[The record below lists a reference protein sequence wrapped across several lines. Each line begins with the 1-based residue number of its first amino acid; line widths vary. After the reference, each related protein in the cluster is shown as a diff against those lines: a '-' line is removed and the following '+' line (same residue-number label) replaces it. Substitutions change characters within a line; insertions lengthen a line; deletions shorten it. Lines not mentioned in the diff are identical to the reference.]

1 MILSASGLPCIPVC
15 RASSAHIDTAKSR
28 FVQAN
33 LQSVRQTRSN
43 VHFKGTNYINF
54 LAAFYVSIYKI
65 KMPVINLII
74 FIDRIY
80 SYFFGAVR
88 DRHYISFFSFPFVFF
103 HGMFTCTA
111 LRNMLRY

>member
-28 FVQAN
+28 FFQAN

-74 FIDRIY
+74 FIDGIY
-80 SYFFGAVR
+80 SYFSVLSVTGITFLSFLFLS
-88 DRHYISFFSFPFVFF
+88 SFFMECLLAQPSAI
-103 HGMFTCTA
+103 C
-111 LRNMLRY
+111 